1 MNKNSND
8 IEGPQNDIFGGAMSE
23 EEFLNKEN
31 GGEENDWDRF
41 YEQAIIDIFINN
53 NDRNNGNWGILRE
66 NDWED
71 DDEGS
76 PCEVYDAVMS
86 AIFLSRP
93 LGILWEDSLI
103 EKFLQAKGYKIVE
116 RTDDDGEVYT
126 VPVKVGSKIIPD
138 RRDSL
143 RRIFDQEVQ
152 ETLINWL
159 ISLG

>member
-31 GGEENDWDRF
+31 GGEENDWDG
-41 YEQAIIDIFINN
+41 E
-53 NDRNNGNWGILRE
+53 E
-66 NDWED
+66 
-71 DDEGS
+71 EGG
-76 PCEVYDAVMS
+76 CDVYDAVMS

-93 LGILWEDSLI
+93 LGILFDDDLI
-103 EKFLQAKGYKIVE
+103 EDYLKFRNYKIVE

-143 RRIFDQEVQ
+143 RRTFDREVQ
-152 ETLINWL
+152 ETLLAWMKTIKK
-159 ISLG
+159 

>member
-31 GGEENDWDRF
+31 GGEENDWDG
-41 YEQAIIDIFINN
+41 E
-53 NDRNNGNWGILRE
+53 E
-66 NDWED
+66 
-71 DDEGS
+71 EGG
-76 PCEVYDAVMS
+76 CDVYDAVMS

-93 LGILWEDSLI
+93 LGILFDEDLI
-103 EKFLQAKGYKIVE
+103 EDYLTSRGYKIVE

-143 RRIFDQEVQ
+143 RRTFDREVQ
-152 ETLINWL
+152 EALLAWMKTIKK
-159 ISLG
+159 

>member
-31 GGEENDWDRF
+31 GGEENDWDG
-41 YEQAIIDIFINN
+41 E
-53 NDRNNGNWGILRE
+53 
-66 NDWED
+66 
-71 DDEGS
+71 EGG
-76 PCEVYDAVMS
+76 CDVYDAVMN

-93 LGILWEDSLI
+93 LGILFDEDLI
-103 EKFLQAKGYKIVE
+103 EDYLTCRGYKIVE

-143 RRIFDQEVQ
+143 RRTFDREVQ
-152 ETLINWL
+152 ETLLAWMKTIKK
-159 ISLG
+159 

>member
-23 EEFLNKEN
+23 EEFLNNEN
-31 GGEENDWDRF
+31 GGEENDW
-41 YEQAIIDIFINN
+41 
-53 NDRNNGNWGILRE
+53 E
-66 NDWED
+66 N

-93 LGILWEDSLI
+93 LGILWDDDLVEDYLRFR
-103 EKFLQAKGYKIVE
+103 KYKIVE

-143 RRIFDQEVQ
+143 RRTFDREVQ
-152 ETLINWL
+152 ETLLAWMKTIKK
-159 ISLG
+159 

>member
-23 EEFLNKEN
+23 EEFLNDEN
-31 GGEENDWDRF
+31 GGEENDW
-41 YEQAIIDIFINN
+41 E
-53 NDRNNGNWGILRE
+53 G
-66 NDWED
+66 ED
-71 DDEGS
+71 DGS
-76 PCEVYDAVMS
+76 PCEVYDALMG

-116 RTDDDGEVYT
+116 RTDDDGEIYT
-126 VPVKVGSKIIPD
+126 VPVKIGSKIIPD

>member
-1 MNKNSND
+1 M
-8 IEGPQNDIFGGAMSE
+8 
-23 EEFLNKEN
+23 
-31 GGEENDWDRF
+31 
-41 YEQAIIDIFINN
+41 
-53 NDRNNGNWGILRE
+53 
-66 NDWED
+66 
-71 DDEGS
+71 
-76 PCEVYDAVMS
+76 
-86 AIFLSRP
+86 
-93 LGILWEDSLI
+93 I

-126 VPVKVGSKIIPD
+126 VPVKIGSKIIPD

>member
-31 GGEENDWDRF
+31 GGEENDW
-41 YEQAIIDIFINN
+41 
-53 NDRNNGNWGILRE
+53 G
-66 NDWED
+66 
-71 DDEGS
+71 DDEDAGY
-76 PCEVYDAVMS
+76 CDVYDAVMN

-93 LGILWEDSLI
+93 LGILWDDDII
-103 EKFLQAKGYKIVE
+103 EEYLKFRNYKIVE

-143 RRIFDQEVQ
+143 RRTFDREVQ
-152 ETLINWL
+152 EALLAWMKTIKK
-159 ISLG
+159 

>member
-1 MNKNSND
+1 MCKTMNKNSND

-31 GGEENDWDRF
+31 GGEENDWDG
-41 YEQAIIDIFINN
+41 E
-53 NDRNNGNWGILRE
+53 E
-66 NDWED
+66 
-71 DDEGS
+71 EGG
-76 PCEVYDAVMS
+76 CDVYDAVMS

-93 LGILWEDSLI
+93 LGILWDDDII
-103 EKFLQAKGYKIVE
+103 EEYLKFRKYKIVE

-126 VPVKVGSKIIPD
+126 VPVKIGSKIIPD

>member
-31 GGEENDWDRF
+31 GGEENDWDG
-41 YEQAIIDIFINN
+41 E
-53 NDRNNGNWGILRE
+53 E
-66 NDWED
+66 
-71 DDEGS
+71 EGG
-76 PCEVYDAVMS
+76 CDVYDAVMS

-93 LGILWEDSLI
+93 LGILWDDDLI
-103 EKFLQAKGYKIVE
+103 EDYLTSRGYKIVE

-143 RRIFDQEVQ
+143 RRTFDREVQ
-152 ETLINWL
+152 ETLLAWMKTIKR
-159 ISLG
+159 

>member
-31 GGEENDWDRF
+31 GGEENDWESD
-41 YEQAIIDIFINN
+41 
-53 NDRNNGNWGILRE
+53 
-66 NDWED
+66 
-71 DDEGS
+71 GS
-76 PCEVYDAVMS
+76 PCEVYDAVMN

-93 LGILWEDSLI
+93 LGILWEESMI

-126 VPVKVGSKIIPD
+126 VPVKVGSKIIPE
-138 RRDSL
+138 RRDAL
-143 RRIFDQEVQ
+143 RRTFDREVQ
-152 ETLINWL
+152 ETLLAWMKTIKK
-159 ISLG
+159 

>member
-23 EEFLNKEN
+23 EEFLNNEN
-31 GGEENDWDRF
+31 GGEENDWDG
-41 YEQAIIDIFINN
+41 E
-53 NDRNNGNWGILRE
+53 E
-66 NDWED
+66 
-71 DDEGS
+71 EGG
-76 PCEVYDAVMS
+76 CDVYDAVMS

-93 LGILWEDSLI
+93 LGLIFDDDLI
-103 EKFLQAKGYKIVE
+103 EDYLKFRDYKIVE

-143 RRIFDQEVQ
+143 RRVFDREVQ
-152 ETLINWL
+152 ETLLAWMKTIKK
-159 ISLG
+159 

>member
-31 GGEENDWDRF
+31 GGEENDWED
-41 YEQAIIDIFINN
+41 N
-53 NDRNNGNWGILRE
+53 
-66 NDWED
+66 ED
-71 DDEGS
+71 DGHCD
-76 PCEVYDAVMS
+76 VYDAVMN

-93 LGILWEDSLI
+93 LGILFDEDLI
-103 EKFLQAKGYKIVE
+103 EDYLTCRGYKIVE

-143 RRIFDQEVQ
+143 RRTFDREVQ
-152 ETLINWL
+152 EALLAWMKTIKK
-159 ISLG
+159 

>member
-31 GGEENDWDRF
+31 GGEENDWDG
-41 YEQAIIDIFINN
+41 E
-53 NDRNNGNWGILRE
+53 E
-66 NDWED
+66 
-71 DDEGS
+71 EGG
-76 PCEVYDAVMS
+76 CDVYDAVMS

-93 LGILWEDSLI
+93 LGILFDDDLI
-103 EKFLQAKGYKIVE
+103 EDYLKFRNYKIVE

-143 RRIFDQEVQ
+143 RRTFDREVQ
-152 ETLINWL
+152 EALLAWMKTIKK
-159 ISLG
+159 

>member
-23 EEFLNKEN
+23 EEFLNNEN
-31 GGEENDWDRF
+31 GGEENDW
-41 YEQAIIDIFINN
+41 
-53 NDRNNGNWGILRE
+53 NGE
-66 NDWED
+66 E
-71 DDEGS
+71 EGG
-76 PCEVYDAVMS
+76 CDVYDAVMS

-93 LGILWEDSLI
+93 LGILWDDDLVEDYLRFR
-103 EKFLQAKGYKIVE
+103 KYKIVE

-143 RRIFDQEVQ
+143 RRTFDREVQ
-152 ETLINWL
+152 ETLLAWMKTIKR
-159 ISLG
+159 